1 MIATAEPS
9 QHPASAPAAA
19 LPAGDLVEL
28 PAPEFHLQ
36 ATLECGQVFHWVR
49 QGAGY
54 AGVIDREPVY
64 VEQRG
69 GMLLA
74 TRGAGEAVR
83 RYFALDHPLA
93 QIYASFPKDDAMR
106 GAVEFARGLR
116 VIRQPLWEC
125 LATFLTSSM
134 KKVAHIAQMS
144 HAIRRKYG
152 RAVAPGF
159 HAYPAPAELARAT
172 EEDLRACSL
181 GYRAKNLLATAR
193 MVAEGALDLER
204 VRELGPKEALAELCR
219 APGVGVKV
227 ANCVLLFGYER
238 LGAFPIDVWIERV
251 LREHYF
257 KGRRRVTTARLQEY
271 SRAYFGPYGGYA
283 QQYLFHHA
291 RQTWQRPKAAK
302 RRAGSRK
309 KR

>member
-1 MIATAEPS
+1 VIATAEPS
-9 QHPASAPAAA
+9 QHPASALA
-19 LPAGDLVEL
+19 LPTANLVGL
-28 PAPEFHLQ
+28 PAPEFDLQ

-49 QGAGY
+49 QDAGY
-54 AGVIDREPVY
+54 AGVIDRTPVY
-64 VEQRG
+64 AEQRG
-69 GMLLA
+69 ETLMA
-74 TRGAGEAVR
+74 TRGAEETVR

-93 QIYASFPKDDAMR
+93 EIYGTFPRDDAMR

-116 VIRQPLWEC
+116 VLRQPLWEC

-134 KKVAHIAQMS
+134 KQVAHIAQMS

-152 RAVAPGF
+152 RTVASGF
-159 HAYPAPAELARAT
+159 HAYPTAAELACAT
-172 EEDLRACSL
+172 EEELRACSL

-193 MVAEGALDLER
+193 MVAEGALDLES
-204 VRELGPKEALAELCR
+204 VRRLGPEEALAELCR

-227 ANCVLLFGYER
+227 ANCVLLFGYEH

-257 KGRRRVTTARLQEY
+257 KGKRRVTTARLQEY
-271 SRAYFGPYGGYA
+271 SRDYFGPYGGYA

-291 RQTWQRPKAAK
+291 RKTWQRPRPAK
-302 RRAGSRK
+302 RRAASRK
-309 KR
+309 KP